1 MTAMVYQGLL
11 PAGGSWNRRGVTSPQ
26 TAGGARPGAL
36 PPGDAPGARPPQG
49 GLRDRVFPAFPT
61 TALPGLAVCLGAAV
75 LAWGAGMLLP
85 GVSPLLVAILAGALW
100 RNLAPVP
107 ARLAPG
113 VALSGRR
120 LLRVGIVLL
129 GLQVSLGAVLDLGA
143 GVLAVVALSVTVAFL
158 ATLWLGRLLKV
169 SMAQRMLIAAGFSI
183 CGASA
188 VAGADGVVK
197 ARQQEVATA
206 ITLVVLF
213 GTLMIP
219 LVPFLGG
226 LLGLPEETLG
236 IWIGAST
243 HEVAQVVAAG
253 GAVGG
258 GALAVAVTVK
268 LARVLTLAPI
278 MAGLS
283 IYLRR
288 REGRREGTDEGGT
301 RQVRRPPLVPLFVL
315 GFIAMMALR
324 TTGLL
329 PEPVLAGTQI
339 LQTLLLSAAM
349 FALGLGVH
357 VRSLLRVGFRPV
369 LLGAASTVVI
379 LATSLGG
386 IAVLGL

>member
-1 MTAMVYQGLL
+1 MTFSQTT
-11 PAGGSWNRRGVTSPQ
+11 PRAGPRERPTKRVPGS
-26 TAGGARPGAL
+26 
-36 PPGDAPGARPPQG
+36 RPP
-49 GLRDRVFPAFPT
+49 RRRPRFPT
-61 TALPGLAVCLGAAV
+61 AALPGLAVCLGAAV
-75 LAWGAGMLLP
+75 LTWGAGVLWP
-85 GVSPLLVAILAGALW
+85 GVSPLLMAILAGALW

-107 ARLAPG
+107 ARLDPG
-113 VALSGRR
+113 VAFSAKK
-120 LLRVGIVLL
+120 LLRAGIVLL

-143 GVLAVVALSVTVAFL
+143 GVLAVVVLSVTVTFL
-158 ATLWLGRLLKV
+158 ATLWIGRLLGV

-197 ARQQEVATA
+197 AKQEEVATA

-236 IWIGAST
+236 VWIGAST

-253 GAVGG
+253 GAVGSA
-258 GALAVAVTVK
+258 ALAVAVTVK

-288 REGRREGTDEGGT
+288 REGVPAGEAVQGRRS
-301 RQVRRPPLVPLFVL
+301 PLVPLFVL
-315 GFIAMMALR
+315 GFIAAMLLR

-329 PEPVLAGTQI
+329 PESVLAGTQI
-339 LQTLLLSAAM
+339 LQTLLLAAAM

-357 VRSLLRVGFRPV
+357 LKSLLRVGFRPV
-369 LLGAASTVVI
+369 LLGAVSTAVI